1 MEEQWIA
8 RIQNKLIICIKDN
21 LFSISVVFFV
31 IGILAPVIVTFFF
44 NIPYPSFINNALKVD
59 NIGSVGD
66 FLSGTMTPFFTMA
79 AFLMLIKSYFLQK
92 EELEATREEMK
103 ASAAALEAQKNIMK
117 EEAKLSSDKNAL
129 DIFFMLY
136 NNWRE
141 LAKEEVFDVYYQ
153 VKVEKSIQNGKSI
166 NRYFLD
172 GLSASDTKV
181 NLSNYGKHLKGLLQ
195 DEEIKFFKK
204 FESLPTVKYCSKHED
219 SLIIDNLKVNVIPI
233 VKNFNNLLSYIKE
246 NKANEVN
253 TRIMK
258 NTVTSSINLG
268 EKFVLNMI
276 VSDFILG
283 AITEEEQWR
292 FELKENIRYLH
303 IEMKNYDSHDEKFKK
318 KHGDCER

>member
-44 NIPYPSFINNALKVD
+44 NISYPSFINNALKVD

-79 AFLMLIKSYFLQK
+79 AFLMLVKSYFLQK
-92 EELEATREEMK
+92 EELEATRKEMQD
-103 ASAAALEAQKNIMK
+103 SAAALEAQKKIMEK
-117 EEAKLSSDKNAL
+117 EAKLTSDKNTL

-136 NNWRE
+136 NNWRM
-141 LAKEEVFDVYYQ
+141 LAKEKIFYIYYP
-153 VKVEKSIQNGKSI
+153 IAI
-166 NRYFLD
+166 NEDLQRD
-172 GLSASDTKV
+172 GVINYYEIDGIPTKDHYINVSD
-181 NLSNYGKHLKGLLQ
+181 YGKHLKAFLR
-195 DEEIKFFKK
+195 ENEIQTGVDFID
-204 FESLPTVKYCSKHED
+204 LPTVRRYSNREY
-219 SLIIDNLKVNVIPI
+219 SLIIDNLRVNVIPM
-233 VKNFNNLLSYIKE
+233 VNNFNNLLSYIKE

-253 TRIMK
+253 TRIMLE
-258 NTVTSSINLG
+258 TLQSSMNWG

-292 FELKENIRYLH
+292 RELKANISYLH
-303 IEMKNYDSHDEKFKK
+303 IEMENYDGHDEKFKK
-318 KHGDCER
+318 EHESC